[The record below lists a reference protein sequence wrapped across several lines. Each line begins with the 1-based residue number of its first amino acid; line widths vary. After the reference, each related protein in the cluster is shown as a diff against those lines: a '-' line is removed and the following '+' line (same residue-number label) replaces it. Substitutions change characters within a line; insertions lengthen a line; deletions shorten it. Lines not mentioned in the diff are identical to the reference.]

1 MKMAEKANYEIRL
14 DEKLQI
20 IRQTLTGQIDEEEA
34 KKVSSATRAL
44 AQELKDPQRVRILTV
59 SSNVGKPRP
68 KVRKIL
74 MNDLND
80 PTLYKLALVD
90 SNPFLKA
97 LISFIFI
104 VSGISKARMF
114 LNETDAIGWLDK

>member
-1 MKMAEKANYEIRL
+1 MAEKANYEIRL